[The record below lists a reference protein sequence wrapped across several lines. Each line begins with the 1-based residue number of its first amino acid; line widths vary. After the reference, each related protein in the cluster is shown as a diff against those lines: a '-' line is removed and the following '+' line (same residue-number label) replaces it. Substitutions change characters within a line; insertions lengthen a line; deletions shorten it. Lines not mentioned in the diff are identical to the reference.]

1 MNLANKLTVIR
12 IFLVPIFLIFIA
24 VQGIPYGTFIA
35 TFIFILASLTDK
47 LDGYIARGR
56 NQITN
61 FGKFMDPLADKL
73 LVTSALISLVEL
85 QMVPSWAA
93 IVIIAREFAVSGLR
107 TIAASEGKVIAA
119 SWWGKIKTVIQIIA
133 IVLLLLQF
141 NITTSS
147 YLTNLVESSSVWNWF
162 FMNVPSWMLNISV
175 VITLI
180 SGWDYFR
187 KNKHTIDMNK

>member
-1 MNLANKLTVIR
+1 
-12 IFLVPIFLIFIA
+12 
-24 VQGIPYGTFIA
+24 
-35 TFIFILASLTDK
+35 
-47 LDGYIARGR
+47 
-56 NQITN
+56 
-61 FGKFMDPLADKL
+61 
-73 LVTSALISLVEL
+73 
-85 QMVPSWAA
+85 MVPSWAA

>member
-24 VQGIPYGTFIA
+24 VQGITYGTFIA

-47 LDGYIARGR
+47 LDGYIARSR

>member
-1 MNLANKLTVIR
+1 
-12 IFLVPIFLIFIA
+12 
-24 VQGIPYGTFIA
+24 
-35 TFIFILASLTDK
+35 
-47 LDGYIARGR
+47 
-56 NQITN
+56 
-61 FGKFMDPLADKL
+61 MDPLADKL

-147 YLTNLVESSSVWNWF
+147 YLTNLVESSGFWNWF